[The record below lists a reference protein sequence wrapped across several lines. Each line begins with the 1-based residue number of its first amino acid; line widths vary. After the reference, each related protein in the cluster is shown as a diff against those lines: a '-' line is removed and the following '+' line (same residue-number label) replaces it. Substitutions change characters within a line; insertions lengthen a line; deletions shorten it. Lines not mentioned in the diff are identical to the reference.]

1 MNKNLAPR
9 AEEIQR
15 MLEPEEEKMY
25 LHIKTKNGNYV
36 IEGLYLDGFAIEEIV
51 SMEGLEF

>member
-1 MNKNLAPR
+1 
-9 AEEIQR
+9 
-15 MLEPEEEKMY
+15 MY